1 VNRSTLVFMDDLE
14 PELIETDVQ
23 IRRPIDGGV
32 DVLRQFVAG
41 VEYHGESGPE
51 EVGQVC
57 GWIGWSISEEDLAD
71 AADAISADAEQLGS
85 AAADI
90 IDTYPENFVD
100 AALLVD
106 RMHLDPKW
114 RGRRLSGLIII
125 NLMELL
131 RLDPGSTVVVLQPEP
146 QSPQGG
152 PYDDGPERDEAM
164 VHLHAGYRAS
174 GLEPWRDSLVWWR
187 PF

>member
-1 VNRSTLVFMDDLE
+1 MDELE
-14 PELIETDVQ
+14 PDLIDTDVQ

-32 DVLRQFVAG
+32 DVLRQFMAG
-41 VEYHGESGPE
+41 VEYDIESGLE
-51 EVGQVC
+51 EAGQVH
-57 GWIGWSISEEDLAD
+57 GWIGWTILEEDLAD
-71 AADAISADAEQLGS
+71 AGDAISFDAGQLGT

-90 IDTYPENFVD
+90 IDTYPENFID
-100 AALLVD
+100 AALLID
-106 RMHLDPKW
+106 RMYLEPKW
-114 RGRRLSGLIII
+114 RGKRLSGVIIT
-125 NLMELL
+125 NLMALL

-146 QSPQGG
+146 QNPEGG

-164 VHLHAGYRAS
+164 GHLHAAYRAS